1 MLLLAVA
8 VSCQDSGG
16 GIFQSD
22 VPPVG
27 NTAETVPQC
36 MSYERSVCTD
46 EGRNV
51 QTPDSAPNGLVAY
64 YTFDDSQ
71 GVDSSGRGN
80 HAKVAAP
87 AGPGHG
93 PSGFGAAFDGSR
105 MMEVPRT
112 PDFESNDLTVSF
124 WMYLLEDSTN
134 SYRTIFR
141 KAQHAADMTPTL
153 MMLPMDRR
161 LHVRIATTGTVTTGF
176 DSTAV
181 IPLRRWTHVAVVIK
195 GGAAMTLYVNG
206 VKDCP
211 VLGSNRH
218 CAIGCPPGG
227 ATYAW
232 DEGEVLQNQ
241 GPLYVGGDPFMSGVA
256 MYMDDLKIF
265 GRALPERDVLLEAN
279 DALAMG
285 SLFLK
290 IGCTNCT
297 AATLEENC
305 ADLENYHPCLC
316 QELAGGGLTS
326 ARAMGWLRGPSAE
339 WRFHAVVQN
348 VATCELA
355 DATTGDAPRP
365 GFCCLD

>member
-1 MLLLAVA
+1 
-8 VSCQDSGG
+8 
-16 GIFQSD
+16 
-22 VPPVG
+22 
-27 NTAETVPQC
+27 

-161 LHVRIATTGTVTTGF
+161 LHVRT
-176 DSTAV
+176 
-181 IPLRRWTHVAVVIK
+181 
-195 GGAAMTLYVNG
+195 
-206 VKDCP
+206 
-211 VLGSNRH
+211 
-218 CAIGCPPGG
+218 
-227 ATYAW
+227 
-232 DEGEVLQNQ
+232 
-241 GPLYVGGDPFMSGVA
+241 
-256 MYMDDLKIF
+256 
-265 GRALPERDVLLEAN
+265 
-279 DALAMG
+279 
-285 SLFLK
+285 
-290 IGCTNCT
+290 
-297 AATLEENC
+297 
-305 ADLENYHPCLC
+305 
-316 QELAGGGLTS
+316 
-326 ARAMGWLRGPSAE
+326 
-339 WRFHAVVQN
+339 
-348 VATCELA
+348 
-355 DATTGDAPRP
+355 
-365 GFCCLD
+365 

>member
-1 MLLLAVA
+1 
-8 VSCQDSGG
+8 
-16 GIFQSD
+16 
-22 VPPVG
+22 
-27 NTAETVPQC
+27 

-256 MYMDDLKIF
+256 MCAPLHPP
-265 GRALPERDVLLEAN
+265 LPL
-279 DALAMG
+279 
-285 SLFLK
+285 
-290 IGCTNCT
+290 
-297 AATLEENC
+297 
-305 ADLENYHPCLC
+305 P
-316 QELAGGGLTS
+316 TS
-326 ARAMGWLRGPSAE
+326 G
-339 WRFHAVVQN
+339 N
-348 VATCELA
+348 
-355 DATTGDAPRP
+355 P
-365 GFCCLD
+365 GIWNSGNQQ